1 MKRQRG
7 LTIHF
12 VDGTSMQFEFPAQTE
27 NEYAAVLKMKEVIKD
42 RQLIIEVD
50 GALEDG
56 WTHFQAEGE
65 DIPDEDATTRH
76 GESGEAASL
85 RGQTNIPEAP
95 VEVYQ
100 REPSA
105 SS

>member
-50 GALEDG
+50 GALLLLPFE
-56 WTHFQAEGE
+56 
-65 DIPDEDATTRH
+65 
-76 GESGEAASL
+76 
-85 RGQTNIPEAP
+85 NIKYFDVYP
-95 VEVYQ
+95 VPTDKLPPNIIKGARAV
-100 REPSA
+100 A
-105 SS
+105 

>member
-50 GALEDG
+50 GALLLLPFE
-56 WTHFQAEGE
+56 
-65 DIPDEDATTRH
+65 
-76 GESGEAASL
+76 
-85 RGQTNIPEAP
+85 NIKYFHVYP
-95 VEVYQ
+95 VPTDKLPPTIIKGARAV
-100 REPSA
+100 A
-105 SS
+105 